1 MIYVSDERVF
11 VPEMLPVESDLADS
25 TRGFDSFYAR
35 N

>member
-1 MIYVSDERVF
+1 MIYVYEGRVL
-11 VPEMLPVESDLADS
+11 VLEMLPVESVLADS

>member
-11 VPEMLPVESDLADS
+11 VPAVFPVESGLADS